1 MTCGERVKLVRKNF
15 HLTPEAFGEHIG
27 MKKNSISQIETG
39 KNALS
44 EQVLK
49 FICRE
54 FGVSEDWLRTGN
66 GTMFNINIRLKKLR
80 KEFCLTQ
87 QEFADRIDISRG
99 NIASYEVG
107 KNAPSNAVISLICR
121 EFNVN
126 KNWLQTGNGDMFSV
140 NTRLKELRQSLNV
153 TQQQFADRL
162 GIKRNT
168 VATYETSK
176 SSPSDAAVV
185 LICRE
190 FNVDE
195 HWLRTGVGNM
205 FIESSSKTKK
215 SITCNH
221 TKTNLLNSPKL
232 NERLKKLR
240 KKLDLTQREF
250 AEKLHIKQNTVAT
263 YEMGRIIPSDSVV
276 AGICREFNVNEEWLR
291 TGTGE
296 MFIEETPDEE
306 FMRMAKAVAAGD
318 TRADRMI
325 RKTLMCF
332 YEMDDLGKETL
343 MNFIQ
348 NLADSRQEGP
358 ADKVPETPEELEG
371 KYPPVDI
378 KAKTS

>member
-1 MTCGERVKLVRKNF
+1 M
-15 HLTPEAFGEHIG
+15 
-27 MKKNSISQIETG
+27 
-39 KNALS
+39 
-44 EQVLK
+44 
-49 FICRE
+49 
-54 FGVSEDWLRTGN
+54 D
-66 GTMFNINIRLKKLR
+66 
-80 KEFCLTQ
+80 
-87 QEFADRIDISRG
+87 
-99 NIASYEVG
+99 
-107 KNAPSNAVISLICR
+107 
-121 EFNVN
+121 
-126 KNWLQTGNGDMFSV
+126 
-140 NTRLKELRQSLNV
+140 
-153 TQQQFADRL
+153 
-162 GIKRNT
+162 
-168 VATYETSK
+168 
-176 SSPSDAAVV
+176 
-185 LICRE
+185 
-190 FNVDE
+190 
-195 HWLRTGVGNM
+195 
-205 FIESSSKTKK
+205 
-215 SITCNH
+215 
-221 TKTNLLNSPKL
+221 
-232 NERLKKLR
+232 ERLKKLR
-240 KKLDLTQREF
+240 KKLDLTQRKF

-348 NLADSRQEGP
+348 NLVDSRQEGP